1 MCLSVINES
10 NCWIWEYPSSAEWE
24 KFHWF
29 NSARISLMIWRKSD
43 AQSISL
49 RLPNIYECCLFFVCR
64 YMWVCPGAERAVG
77 QHFVCNKKQ
86 AMEKGAAGEVNE
98 DSSCW
103 QINESTQQQRSS
115 SSLESNGEFTN
126 HVD

>member
-1 MCLSVINES
+1 
-10 NCWIWEYPSSAEWE
+10 
-24 KFHWF
+24 
-29 NSARISLMIWRKSD
+29 
-43 AQSISL
+43 
-49 RLPNIYECCLFFVCR
+49 
-64 YMWVCPGAERAVG
+64 
-77 QHFVCNKKQ
+77 
-86 AMEKGAAGEVNE
+86 MEKGAAGEVNE